1 MTQTP
6 SHGHSRPTEPEDPNP
21 APETSLA
28 ERART
33 LLHSTRLGVLS
44 THSQKCPGHPFG
56 STMPYAVDARG
67 LPLFLISA
75 MAMHTQNLAANP
87 KASLFVTTPE
97 AHADPLGAA
106 RLTVVGTA
114 ALVPEGELPEARAAY
129 LALHENAR
137 YYVDFK
143 DFSFWRLEAADLYY
157 VGGFGVMGWV
167 EAGDFAAASP
177 DPLAGSAAGILSHM
191 NADHEAAML
200 DLARHLKGVAATE
213 AAMTSVDRLGFHLR
227 LKTPERARSVRIGF
241 PSEVRT
247 AEDCRKTMVAMLEE
261 IRKA

>member
-1 MTQTP
+1 MAQTP
-6 SHGHSRPTEPEDPNP
+6 NHGHSRPTEPEDPNP

-33 LLHSTRLGVLS
+33 LLHSSRLGVLS

-56 STMPYAVDARG
+56 STMPYAVDGRG
-67 LPLFLISA
+67 RPLFLISG
-75 MAMHTQNLAANP
+75 MAMHTQNLAADP

-97 AHADPLGAA
+97 AQADPLGAA
-106 RLTVVGTA
+106 RLTVVGA
-114 ALVPEGELPEARAAY
+114 AAVIPEGELPEARAAY
-129 LALHENAR
+129 LALHENAK

-143 DFSFWRLEAADLYY
+143 DFSFWRLETSDLYY

-167 EAGDFAAASP
+167 EAEDFTAAAP
-177 DPLAGSAAGILSHM
+177 DPLAAAAAGILSHM
-191 NADHEAAML
+191 NADHESSML
-200 DLARHLKGVAATE
+200 DLARHLKGIAATE

-227 LKTPERARSVRIGF
+227 LKTPERVRSVRIGF

-247 AEDCRKTMVAMLEE
+247 AEDCRKALIAMLKI

>member
-1 MTQTP
+1 MAQTP
-6 SHGHSRPTEPEDPNP
+6 NHGHSRPTEPEDPSP
-21 APETSLA
+21 APETSHA

-33 LLHSTRLGVLS
+33 LLHSSRLGVLS

-67 LPLFLISA
+67 RPLFLISG

-87 KASLFVTTPE
+87 KASLFVTVPE

-114 ALVPEGELPEARAAY
+114 AVVPEGELPEARAGY
-129 LALHENAR
+129 LALHENAK

-143 DFSFWRLEAADLYY
+143 DFAFWRLEAADLYY

-167 EAGDFAAASP
+167 EAEDFTAAAP

-200 DLARHLKGVAATE
+200 DLARHLKGIPATE
-213 AAMTSVDRLGFHLR
+213 AAMTSVDRWGFHLR
-227 LKTPERARSVRIGF
+227 LKTPERVRSVRIGF

-247 AEDCRKTMVAMLEE
+247 AEDCRKTMAAMLKE
-261 IRKA
+261 IPKA